1 MRSGHQT
8 KTGAML
14 ETFGN
19 TFSGFALSY
28 LTWVFV
34 VAPLWK
40 LDVTPGDNF
49 WITCIFTVLSLVRS
63 YTWRRVMTRVHQP
76 AKELRN
82 A

>member
-1 MRSGHQT
+1 MRSGDQT

-34 VAPLWK
+34 VAPLWE
-40 LDVTPGDNF
+40 LDVTPADNF

-63 YTWRRVMTRVHQP
+63 YTWRRCMTKVHDHG
-76 AKELRN
+76 
-82 A
+82 